1 MRRLVPLLFALLGEG
16 PPTLAGAA
24 ADVLAAIVAKRM
36 DASAKLALVRQL
48 GIVPLL
54 ARWAGGLPGSFDR
67 VVADGGANGSG
78 AGNAGADGGAG
89 GDSDE
94 EGSDEGGDEGD
105 ELELKCAQLLAA
117 VAGEVLEAWK
127 KVENGVVSLQVGPD
141 ILGTVGCRL
150 LPRRQA
156 HGRPCMRRALHEEK
170 ATRLAW
176 QCGKPLERR

>member
-16 PPTLAGAA
+16 PPALAGTA

-54 ARWAGGLPGSFDR
+54 ARWASGLPGSFDR
-67 VVADGGANGSG
+67 AVADGGANGSG
-78 AGNAGADGGAG
+78 AGDARTDGGGG

-94 EGSDEGGDEGD
+94 EGSGEGGDDGD

-127 KVENGVVSLQVGPD
+127 KVENGVVSLQVAPD
-141 ILGTVGCRL
+141 ISGTVWG
-150 LPRRQA
+150 
-156 HGRPCMRRALHEEK
+156 RAL
-170 ATRLAW
+170 
-176 QCGKPLERR
+176 PPF